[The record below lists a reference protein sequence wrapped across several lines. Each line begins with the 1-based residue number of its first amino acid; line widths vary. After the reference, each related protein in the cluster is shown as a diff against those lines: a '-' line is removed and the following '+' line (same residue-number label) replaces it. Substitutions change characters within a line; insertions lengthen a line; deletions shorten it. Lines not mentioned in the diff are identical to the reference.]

1 MVVTRFDPV
10 YLGVGAVAILVG
22 VLHYRLSQRA
32 AWAGAIVPVLCA
44 GLTGWLLATGRIP
57 GFVELVALI
66 LGFAALA
73 AKRVGDHLVAVALF
87 GLDARVAPH
96 AAGRGLGDDLAVA
109 AKLAGAGGAGPRKDR
124 RAVKVRHHDL
134 QRGDGRNAG
143 GCRIV

>member
-32 AWAGAIVPVLCA
+32 AWAGAIVPLLCA
-44 GLTGWLLATGRIP
+44 GLTGWLVATGRIQ

-73 AKRVGDHLVAVALF
+73 AYWRQARNVAR
-87 GLDARVAPH
+87 ARVRADPVRPAASPPAHSSHDRTPAP
-96 AAGRGLGDDLAVA
+96 AASPHQEVA
-109 AKLAGAGGAGPRKDR
+109 AMTTSCARYRTPAEIPTDG
-124 RAVKVRHHDL
+124 HD
-134 QRGDGRNAG
+134 AT
-143 GCRIV
+143 